1 MMTTNDRVPDSAD
14 ARPLERAGTAL
25 VVVLALLFALAA
37 GVAPV
42 AIAVRLLGAS
52 AAAIVPA
59 WGP

>member
-1 MMTTNDRVPDSAD
+1 MTTNDRVPDKAG
-14 ARPLERAGTAL
+14 ARPLEHAGAVL
-25 VVVLALLFALAA
+25 VAVLALLFALAA

-42 AIAVRLLGAS
+42 AIAVRLLGAG